1 MRNENSDSHGVGSKR
16 IQVNRR
22 EARLIMNSAIT
33 LCDYVL
39 DVFEDKKS
47 KDN

>member
-1 MRNENSDSHGVGSKR
+1 MPTTVK
-16 IQVNRR
+16 VNRR

-39 DVFEDKKS
+39 DVFEDKKMQQGYIYEIY
-47 KDN
+47 N